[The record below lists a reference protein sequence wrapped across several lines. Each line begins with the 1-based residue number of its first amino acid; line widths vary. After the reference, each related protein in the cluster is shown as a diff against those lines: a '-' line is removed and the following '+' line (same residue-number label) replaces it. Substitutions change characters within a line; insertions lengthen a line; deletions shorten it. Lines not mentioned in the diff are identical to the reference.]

1 MQPDE
6 RVILARDYFLKGF
19 NCAQSVFAAFHADM
33 GLSERAAL
41 LVASG
46 MGGGVGGL
54 REICGAFTGLVM
66 AMGAL
71 RGYDDPTDTQ
81 RKKAHYAAMQALG
94 ARFTADFDTL
104 ICRDLLQRQGIVPSP
119 VPAERT
125 PDYYRDRPCA
135 RYVEACARYGQE
147 MLNAET
153 AAAQS

>member
-1 MQPDE
+1 MSTEE
-6 RVILARDYFLKGF
+6 RVALARDYFLQGF

-33 GLSERAAL
+33 GMDEKAAL
-41 LVASG
+41 RVASG

-54 REICGAFTGLVM
+54 REVCGAFTGLAM

-71 RGYDDPTDTQ
+71 RGYTDPADMDA
-81 RKKAHYAAMQALG
+81 KKAHYALIQSLG
-94 ARFTADFDTL
+94 ARFTTDFDTL
-104 ICRDLLQRQGIVPSP
+104 ICRDLLASHNITPTA

-147 MLNAET
+147 ALDALN
-153 AAAQS
+153 